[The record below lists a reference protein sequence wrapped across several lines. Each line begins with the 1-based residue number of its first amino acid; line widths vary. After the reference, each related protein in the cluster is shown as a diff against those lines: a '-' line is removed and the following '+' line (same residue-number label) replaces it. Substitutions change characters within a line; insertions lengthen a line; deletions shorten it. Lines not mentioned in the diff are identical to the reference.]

1 MDTNFIND
9 IIKNIPNI
17 TKIKFE
23 SDDIYMRWRIFRNS
37 MDVSINTPI
46 SASIDD
52 IETIEELKT
61 SLYENLIDKKGI
73 LSIKYLI

>member
-52 IETIEELKT
+52 IKTIEELKT